1 MIFEDP
7 QALKKRIEEVTERP
21 ARAAVPQVFADTS
34 AFMSI
39 DVGSVLRVAGND
51 YLVLGHAREGRFG
64 IDEQPKFWVKSSV
77 DLTTGMRKIIKLE
90 FHEEFTSR
98 IGTSVFRCLRN
109 PEKESAVLNAMRG
122 HPHFMQGESVRDAA
136 GNLVRII
143 DFIPGPS
150 LYEHLRTLDMPHEV
164 YYRKMLSDLIQPVI
178 VCIEAIA
185 QLHRQG
191 LHHGDI
197 RGDHIL
203 LKNRTGAFMWI
214 DFDYEVNYPNYD
226 LFGLG
231 NILHQVAGK
240 GRHSIH
246 DIRLRASDYPYLHE
260 TLTSTD
266 MSLMFPHRVA
276 NLRKLFPYIPAD
288 LNNMLMRFSVGHT
301 DPYRDM
307 DTLLS
312 DLHAIFPPAHTDV
325 THLSA

>member
-7 QALKKRIEEVTERP
+7 QALKKRIEEVTERQ

-64 IDEQPKFWVKSSV
+64 IDEQPKFWVKSAV
-77 DLTTGMRKIIKLE
+77 DLTTGIRKIIKLE

-122 HPHFMQGESVRDAA
+122 HPHFMQGESLLDSV

-150 LYEHLRTLDMPHEV
+150 LYEHLRKLEMPHEV
-164 YYRKMLSDLIQPVI
+164 YHQEVLPGLIQPVI

-185 QLHRQG
+185 QLHLKG

-203 LKNRTGAFMWI
+203 IKNRTGVFMWI
-214 DFDYEVNYPNYD
+214 DFDYEANYPNYD

-231 NILHQVAGK
+231 NVLNQVVGK

-246 DIRLRASDYPYLHE
+246 DIRLQPSEYPDFHE

-276 NLRKLFPYIPAD
+276 NLRKLFPYISAD

-301 DPYRDM
+301 GLYHDIN
-307 DTLLS
+307 TLLS
-312 DLHAIFPPAHTDV
+312 DLHAIFPPAHSDD
-325 THLSA
+325 THPSA